1 MIFFSSISNCW
12 FDSPMKRVLAVSI
25 FFFLAALSRS
35 QDIRETV
42 KVDLVNVYLSATDSK
57 GHFITDLKREELIL
71 KENGTAQSIT
81 HFSNFANDQSDK
93 LGEKDVPLTLA
104 LVIDKSE
111 SMSTEI
117 QGTNKLDIVKNAAFR
132 LLDELKTNDRMTL
145 ISFNDMPTEE
155 TPLISDKKRI
165 STAILFQGVE
175 GGYTS
180 LLDSVYF
187 AMDKLKGQQGRK
199 IIVVFSDGE
208 DTASHLK
215 LDEVISNLVA
225 SDVTV
230 LAFGTMALGSNS
242 LRGRYVL
249 EKLAEASGGYAFFPT
264 SLRALNDVMEKL
276 RAGMRSQYSL
286 GYKPMSEKNS
296 AAWRV
301 IDITCKRPGVKLRYR
316 KGYIAS

>member
-1 MIFFSSISNCW
+1 
-12 FDSPMKRVLAVSI
+12 MKRVLAVSI
-25 FFFLAALSRS
+25 FFYFAALSQS

-57 GHFITDLKREELIL
+57 GHFITDLKQEELIL

-81 HFSNFANDQSDK
+81 HFSNFANEQSDK

-132 LLDELKTNDRMTL
+132 LLDELRENDRMTM
-145 ISFNDMPTEE
+145 ISFNDMPAEE

-165 STAILFQGVE
+165 STAILFQDVE

-187 AMDKLKGQQGRK
+187 AMDKLKDQQGRK
-199 IIVVFSDGE
+199 IIAVFSDGE

-215 LDEVISNLVA
+215 MDEVISNLVA

-230 LAFGTMALGSNS
+230 LAFGTMSLGSNS

-276 RAGMRSQYSL
+276 RISMRSQYSL
-286 GYKPMSEKNS
+286 GYKPMAEKTNTG
-296 AAWRV
+296 WRV

-316 KGYIAS
+316 KGYNGS

>member
-1 MIFFSSISNCW
+1 
-12 FDSPMKRVLAVSI
+12 MKRVLAVSA
-25 FFFLAALSRS
+25 FLFCAALSWS
-35 QDIRETV
+35 QDIRETL

-81 HFSNFANDQSDK
+81 HFSNFANEQSDK

-132 LLDELKTNDRMTL
+132 LLDELRVNDRMTL
-145 ISFNDMPTEE
+145 ISFNDMPAEE
-155 TPLISDKKRI
+155 TPLISDKKTI

-230 LAFGTMALGSNS
+230 LAFGTMSLGSNS
-242 LRGRYVL
+242 LRGRYIL

-264 SLRALNDVMEKL
+264 SLRALNEVMEKL

-286 GYKPMSEKNS
+286 GYKPMSAKTNI
-296 AAWRV
+296 AWRE

-316 KGYIAS
+316 KGYNAS

>member
-1 MIFFSSISNCW
+1 M
-12 FDSPMKRVLAVSI
+12 
-25 FFFLAALSRS
+25 
-35 QDIRETV
+35 QETV
-42 KVDLVNVYLSATDSK
+42 RVDLVNVYLSATDSK
-57 GHFITDLKREELIL
+57 GHFITDLKPDELIL

-81 HFSNFANDQSDK
+81 HFSNFANEQSDK

-111 SMSTEI
+111 SMSSEV

-132 LLDELKTNDRMTL
+132 LLDELRANDRMTL
-145 ISFNDMPTEE
+145 ISFNDMPAEE
-155 TPLISDKKRI
+155 TALISDKKKI
-165 STAILFQGVE
+165 STAILFQSVE
-175 GGYTS
+175 GGYTA
-180 LLDSVYF
+180 LLDSIYF

-208 DTASHLK
+208 DTSSKLR

-230 LAFGTMALGSNS
+230 LAFGTMSLGNNP
-242 LRGRYVL
+242 LRGRYIL

-264 SLRALNDVMEKL
+264 SLRSLNDVMEKL

-286 GYKPMSEKNS
+286 GYKPMTRRNVV
-296 AAWRV
+296 AWRE

-316 KGYIAS
+316 KGYNAS

>member
-1 MIFFSSISNCW
+1 
-12 FDSPMKRVLAVSI
+12 MKRVLVVSVFV
-25 FFFLAALSRS
+25 FFSVLSWS
-35 QDIRETV
+35 QDVRETV
-42 KVDLVNVYLSATDSK
+42 RVDLVNVYLSATDSK
-57 GHFITDLKREELIL
+57 GHFITDLKPEELIL
-71 KENGTAQSIT
+71 KENGTAQNIT
-81 HFSNFANDQSDK
+81 HFSNFAWEQSDK

-111 SMSTEI
+111 SMSSEI

-132 LLDELKTNDRMTL
+132 LLDELKANDRMTL
-145 ISFNDMPTEE
+145 ISFNDMPAEE
-155 TPLISDKKRI
+155 TPLISDRKRI
-165 STAILFQGVE
+165 STAILFQSVE

-215 LDEVISNLVA
+215 LDEVISNLLA

-230 LAFGTMALGSNS
+230 LAFGTMSLGTNS
-242 LRGRYVL
+242 LRGRYIL
-249 EKLAEASGGYAFFPT
+249 EKLAEASGGYAFFPA
-264 SLRALNDVMEKL
+264 SLGALNDVMEKL

-286 GYKPMSEKNS
+286 GYKPVNEKTRV
-296 AAWRV
+296 AWRV

-316 KGYIAS
+316 KGYTAS

>member
-1 MIFFSSISNCW
+1 
-12 FDSPMKRVLAVSI
+12 MKRLLAVSA
-25 FFFLAALSRS
+25 FLSLVALSWS
-35 QDIRETV
+35 QNIRETI

-57 GHFITDLKREELIL
+57 GHFITDLKPEELIL

-81 HFSNFANDQSDK
+81 HFSNFASEQSDK

-111 SMSTEI
+111 SMSAEI

-132 LLDELKTNDRMTL
+132 LLDELRANDRMTL
-145 ISFNDMPTEE
+145 ISFNDMPAEE

-165 STAILFQGVE
+165 STAILFQSIE

-187 AMDKLKGQQGRK
+187 AMDKLKDQQGRK

-242 LRGRYVL
+242 LRGRYIL

-264 SLRALNDVMEKL
+264 SLRALNEVMEKL

-286 GYKPMSEKNS
+286 GYKPISVKTNVS
-296 AAWRV
+296 WRE

-316 KGYIAS
+316 KGYNAS